1 MGCPPFC
8 GIELPGGRQPTGGKD
23 ILKFTKVS
31 VALKNLKR
39 NSFRTGILVL
49 AIATLV
55 SLLLFATLFT
65 MSVSSAIRQASD
77 RLGADLVIVP
87 MGARGFAEEFLL
99 ESKNKSFYMP
109 QEIIEKVKSIEGIEA
124 ATYQTYL
131 ESIAGLCCDVG
142 AAQIVAFDQESDF
155 IIKPWLESSL
165 GRTLK
170 KGEAIAGFDLDE
182 NLELGLIEVERTIFN
197 NKFKI
202 AGVLDKT
209 GTGLD
214 NALFMS
220 DEDLQGIIESG
231 NSPLKTGNISV
242 IFAKIK
248 HGFNPYHVGLDIEGR
263 IIEVD
268 VVARREMGGEL
279 LSKLGDINK
288 IFMISTIMAAVL
300 TIFLVWAIFSAIAN
314 ERTQE
319 IGIMRAV
326 GAKESQV
333 VQLFILEVVVLG
345 ALGSIL
351 GMFFGV
357 YLFSALT
364 KSFTL
369 LRDVSAVM
377 VFDRSI
383 FAGALGKF
391 AVALGCFFVGTGVCI
406 AGALGPINRIK
417 KLEPLISIKGP
428 VTCQR

>member
-1 MGCPPFC
+1 MAVK
-8 GIELPGGRQPTGGKD
+8 L
-23 ILKFTKVS
+23 LKFTKLS
-31 VALKNLKR
+31 VALKNLTR
-39 NSFRTGILVL
+39 NNFRTGILIL

-55 SLLLFATLFT
+55 SLLLFASLFT
-65 MSVSSAIRQASD
+65 ISVSSAIRQASD

-87 MGARGFAEEFLL
+87 PGARGFAEEFLL
-99 ESKNKSFYMP
+99 ESKNKSFYMSADN
-109 QEIIEKVKSIEGIEA
+109 IEKVKQIEGIDSV
-124 ATYQTYL
+124 TYQTYL
-131 ESIAGLCCDVG
+131 ESIAGLCCDIG
-142 AAQIVAFDQESDF
+142 PAQIVAFDQKTDF
-155 IIKPWLESSL
+155 IIKPWLESTL

-170 KGEAIAGFDLDE
+170 KGEAIAGFDAEE
-182 NLELGLIEVERTIFN
+182 NISLGLIEVERTIFN
-197 NKFKI
+197 NRFKI
-202 AGVLDKT
+202 VGVLDKT

-214 NALFMS
+214 NAVFLTE
-220 DEDLQGIIESG
+220 DDLQNIIDSG
-231 NSPLKTGNISV
+231 NSPLKKGNISV

-248 HGFNPYHVGLDIEGR
+248 KGYDPYHVGLDIEGR

-279 LSKLGDINK
+279 LSKLSDINK
-288 IFMISTIMAAVL
+288 VFMISTLMAALL

-333 VQLFILEVVVLG
+333 VQLFILEVIVLG
-345 ALGSIL
+345 VLGSLL
-351 GMFFGV
+351 GMAFGI

-369 LRDVSAVM
+369 LQDVSAVM
-377 VFDRSI
+377 SFDRTI
-383 FAGALGKF
+383 FTRGFGQI
-391 AVALGCFFVGTGVCI
+391 AVALGCFLVGTGVCV

-417 KLEPLISIKGP
+417 KLEPLVSIKGP